1 MKRFKNKIVIVTGA
15 GSGIGRS
22 TALRLD
28 SEGADLLIL
37 DKNQDQLSETKMM
50 LKNKNSS
57 EHVVDISSV
66 SGTKEFFK
74 DLKAKHNRLDALINI
89 AGILRFDNSHE
100 VSLDDW
106 NKILNINL
114 TGTFFMCSHAIPMLL
129 ESKGAIVNVSSTA
142 ALEPMHGRPR
152 IVLLG
157 RESILK
163 NSCSRIWH
171 ARFKY

>member
-89 AGILRFDNSHE
+89 
-100 VSLDDW
+100 
-106 NKILNINL
+106 
-114 TGTFFMCSHAIPMLL
+114 CLL
-129 ESKGAIVNVSSTA
+129 YTSPKPT
-142 ALEPMHGRPR
+142 RP
-152 IVLLG
+152 
-157 RESILK
+157 
-163 NSCSRIWH
+163 
-171 ARFKY
+171 Y